1 MASSSARLILRNLPF
16 HQSRNVVSI
25 RHSGKDA
32 LQMASLLKEDWLHVM
47 LRLPTAVTM
56 FGLLTIWAASI
67 FVFAAI
73 YQAVDNAYEFTDCGL
88 SSSFGK
94 LSFGGFFAFSL
105 QTCTTVGYGLP
116 GSTQAFFE
124 SCPLI
129 QVVIFCQMTY
139 SMLFHA
145 FAVALLFVR
154 YARSESRGNQVIMS
168 QTCCIRIEENR
179 WILEVRV
186 HDMDAMHPIVESHVR
201 LYARTKTN
209 ELVLLRTLS
218 PNDETGGMLF
228 LGCPSLIRHEIDA
241 YSPLHP
247 TMLHKFRLPGTGL
260 FLRDADSRTG
270 SIEQLVC
277 PICSESY
284 GDMDR
289 LRAHV
294 QFFQITEGKTGY
306 PVKGSHQSLKVTDF
320 HVSNPPTHKEM
331 KDSFPEEI
339 LVVVEGIEPLQSG
352 TFQSLQSYKMEDV
365 SWGGRFA
372 DCVVTGETTG
382 STVVV
387 NLKAFHQVHMD
398 EGALGIAHVDKQ
410 D

>member
-47 LRLPTAVTM
+47 LRLPTSVTM

-105 QTCTTVGYGLP
+105 QTCTTVGYTLP
-116 GSTQAFFE
+116 GSTQAFFKN
-124 SCPLI
+124 CPAI
-129 QVVIFCQMTY
+129 QIVIYFQ
-139 SMLFHA
+139 MLFSLSLNA
-145 FAVALLFVR
+145 FLFSFFFAR
-154 YARSESRGNQVIMS
+154 LARSEARGAQVIMGRN
-168 QTCCIRIEENR
+168 CCIRTEGNK
-179 WILEVRV
+179 WVLEIRV
-186 HDMDAMHPIVESHVR
+186 HDTDAMHPIVESHVR

-209 ELVLLRTLS
+209 ELIRLRTIS
-218 PNDETGGMLF
+218 PNDETGAMLF
-228 LGCPSLIRHEIDA
+228 LSWPSIVRHEIDA
-241 YSPLHP
+241 YSALHP
-247 TMLHKFRLPGTGL
+247 NMLHKFRLPGTGL

-372 DCVVTGETTG
+372 DCVFTGETTG